1 MGFEGSPVRVARI
14 TSPTVPG
21 TRVERTILPLDRLP
35 DTTDA
40 LPALSR
46 ILGAESAAG
55 LTGKQRCAIRLT
67 LSNA

>member
-40 LPALSR
+40 LPAAVQDSGR
-46 ILGAESAAG
+46 
-55 LTGKQRCAIRLT
+55 
-67 LSNA
+67 